1 MAQGLRPRPQVMFHS
16 VYFLTHKI
24 LTFRISFVLLL
35 PIHLKLENMLVWQ
48 PVRGT
53 RQAVQGLAQEL
64 RPRPRMMSHSYKN
77 DADTSYI
84 LLSNIYLSRAS
95 MLAWQPGLG
104 AKKAT

>member
-16 VYFLTHKI
+16 ICFLTDEI
-24 LTFRISFVLLL
+24 LTFRISFILLL
-35 PIHLKLENMLVWQ
+35 PIHLMLVLQ